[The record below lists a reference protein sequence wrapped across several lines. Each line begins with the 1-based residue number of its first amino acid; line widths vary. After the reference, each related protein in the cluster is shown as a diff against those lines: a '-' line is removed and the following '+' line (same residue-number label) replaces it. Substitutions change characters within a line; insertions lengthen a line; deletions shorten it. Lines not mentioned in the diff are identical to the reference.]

1 MSNRVLSLY
10 SLATEGDR
18 LILDCPLTEDLL
30 KPTEFVKLLL
40 SMKLEPSEKSEIP
53 DYIDDEVKEVIKSRK
68 YIPQVIL
75 ELFDYCCKI
84 DDPLWDVVA
93 AVCAIYTVA
102 YDDVEESTFS
112 REAALMAIKLTKSQ
126 SN

>member
-10 SLATEGDR
+10 SIASEDDR
-18 LILDCPLTEDLL
+18 VIVDCPLTPELI
-30 KPTEFVKLLL
+30 KPSKFVELLL
-40 SMKLEPSEKSEIP
+40 SIKPEPSEIP
-53 DYIDDEVKEVIKSRK
+53 DYIDEEIKAVIKTRK

-75 ELFDYCCKI
+75 ELFDYCCKL
-84 DDPLWDVVA
+84 DDPLWEVVA

-112 REAALMAIKLTKSQ
+112 RETALMFANNVCQ
-126 SN
+126 